1 MEKKIIISLTT
12 IPSRIKYLEPVIES
26 LLDQNIIPDMIYLNI
41 PKKYKRFNEEIVI
54 PDFIYK
60 YQKLNIYQVDKD
72 YGPAT
77 KFIGSLQNPEIK
89 NNDLIVV
96 TDDDIIKKSCWL
108 EKLIDCH
115 QPNKV
120 CGFVEKRLGQSIIWG
135 YLGYLFKKSL
145 FDVDDIINFYE
156 NVKDDCYLVDDHW
169 FTGYCHYRKI
179 KIYNISISY
188 NSVINK
194 KLLKGKDSL
203 VALPGDNNR
212 RKVSEKCRNCIY
224 KKYHSKFPFWCCIG
238 CCPSR
243 FRYIESFT
251 NTKKNNNLVYLM
263 ALIISIFSL
272 YNKYYISVISSI
284 ILLTLYKYNK
294 YNKYNNIEN
303 FYNTPNEIP
312 KIIVQTYKNKN
323 VIPSKVY
330 NNIKKFAPNYKHIIF
345 DDLECIDFLNKY
357 YEKKIVY
364 TFNKLKGAHKADLFR
379 YCFLYKYGG
388 VYLDIKTEILKPINQ
403 TFCKNYTYSVL
414 SIINDSVYQ
423 GIIATPPKNK
433 IFLKLINFMVKLV
446 DSELKYPYIVFTV
459 DFFEKIKFECEK
471 KPICGLNKGYKNN
484 NYYLLRER
492 CSRNKNNCYDGLD
505 WRGFCCY
512 IYDGNEKVFKGRYS
526 DYPW

>member
-60 YQKLNIYQVDKD
+60 YQKLNIFQVDKD

-120 CGFVEKRLGQSIIWG
+120 CGFVEKRLGQGIIWG

-203 VALPGDNNR
+203 VSLPGDNNR
-212 RKVSEKCRNCIY
+212 RKV
-224 KKYHSKFPFWCCIG
+224 
-238 CCPSR
+238 
-243 FRYIESFT
+243 
-251 NTKKNNNLVYLM
+251 
-263 ALIISIFSL
+263 
-272 YNKYYISVISSI
+272 
-284 ILLTLYKYNK
+284 
-294 YNKYNNIEN
+294 
-303 FYNTPNEIP
+303 
-312 KIIVQTYKNKN
+312 
-323 VIPSKVY
+323 
-330 NNIKKFAPNYKHIIF
+330 
-345 DDLECIDFLNKY
+345 
-357 YEKKIVY
+357 
-364 TFNKLKGAHKADLFR
+364 
-379 YCFLYKYGG
+379 
-388 VYLDIKTEILKPINQ
+388 
-403 TFCKNYTYSVL
+403 
-414 SIINDSVYQ
+414 
-423 GIIATPPKNK
+423 
-433 IFLKLINFMVKLV
+433 
-446 DSELKYPYIVFTV
+446 
-459 DFFEKIKFECEK
+459 
-471 KPICGLNKGYKNN
+471 
-484 NYYLLRER
+484 
-492 CSRNKNNCYDGLD
+492 
-505 WRGFCCY
+505 
-512 IYDGNEKVFKGRYS
+512 
-526 DYPW
+526 